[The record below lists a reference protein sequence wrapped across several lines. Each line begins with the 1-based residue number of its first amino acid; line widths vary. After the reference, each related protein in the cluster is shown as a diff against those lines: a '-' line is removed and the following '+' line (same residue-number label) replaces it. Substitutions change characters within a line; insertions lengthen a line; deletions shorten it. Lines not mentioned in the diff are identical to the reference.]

1 MKTKPTLNRMFILGF
16 LLILVLGMGAWMVG
30 LARAQ
35 DTVPPREVEDPN
47 IPLSSSNFIP
57 IQGQLTD
64 ASGTPLNGTYTITFR
79 IYDQYT
85 EGTPL
90 CEEVKLL
97 TLEDGLFSTYMYGG
111 DCSIDGR
118 QLYLGVEV
126 GSDGEM
132 TPRQFIDN
140 VPVAWTLRPGANIS
154 GTLPNGPILHL
165 ENWADDGRGLRSYA
179 MSTTGQNYGIVG
191 ASRSPDGFGGYFYN
205 NEGGTALYASS
216 DTGTALRAGGSGIIQ
231 STAPT
236 YLWISGND
244 VRAFNQ
250 TDSTIINLDSIGGAY
265 IERGATAGN
274 KNVMLPITLAG
285 TLYGQ
290 PTRVTGLDI
299 YWVGETDFDAIVH
312 ILMRRQTGVC
322 STGSCY
328 LNILSDPTD
337 RVCDIGNNPTGCVTH
352 FDLTTNNVLTAGS
365 GVLYLTLEL
374 GFSGA
379 STYIELGGIR
389 LSLEYDN

>member
-1 MKTKPTLNRMFILGF
+1 MTTKPSLNRMFIVGF
-16 LLILVLGMGAWMVG
+16 LLILISGMGAWMVG

-35 DTVPPREVEDPN
+35 DTVPPREAEDPN
-47 IPLSSSNFIP
+47 TLLSTSNYIPL
-57 IQGQLTD
+57 QGQLTD
-64 ASGTPLNGTYTITFR
+64 ASGNPLNGLYSVAFR
-79 IYDQYT
+79 IYGQST
-85 EGTPL
+85 GGTAL
-90 CEEVKLL
+90 CEDVRSL

-118 QLYLGVEV
+118 QLFLGVEV
-126 GSDGEM
+126 GTDGEM
-132 TPRQFIDN
+132 TPRQYIDN
-140 VPVAWTLRPGANIS
+140 VPVAWTLRPGATIS
-154 GTLPNGPILHL
+154 GTIPNSPILHL
-165 ENWADDGRGLRSYA
+165 ENWGEDGRGLRSYA
-179 MSTTGQNYGIVG
+179 MSTTGQNYGVVG
-191 ASRSPDGFGGYFYN
+191 ASRSPDGFGGYLYN
-205 NEGGTALYASS
+205 NGGGTGLYASS
-216 DTGTALRAGGSGIIQ
+216 DSGTAIRAGGTGIIQ

-244 VRAFNQ
+244 VRAYNQ
-250 TDSTIINLDSIGGAY
+250 TDSTIINLDSIGGAF

-274 KNVMLPITLAG
+274 KYVMLPITLAG

-290 PTRVTGLDI
+290 NVRLYALDL

-312 ILMRRQTGVC
+312 VLMRRQTGVC
-322 STGSCY
+322 GTSDCY

-352 FDLTTNNVLTAGS
+352 FDLTTNNVLTADS
-365 GVLYLTLEL
+365 GVVYLTLEL

-389 LSLEYDN
+389 LTLEYDN

>member
-1 MKTKPTLNRMFILGF
+1 MTTKFSFNRILILVG
-16 LLILVLGMGAWMVG
+16 LLILVLAIGAWAVG

-35 DTVPPREVEDPN
+35 DVTPPREAEDPAALLSTSHY
-47 IPLSSSNFIP
+47 IPL
-57 IQGQLTD
+57 QGQLTD
-64 ASGTPLNGTYTITFR
+64 ASGNPLNGVYSVAFR
-79 IYDQYT
+79 IYGQST
-85 EGTPL
+85 GGTAL
-90 CEEVKLL
+90 CEDVRSL
-97 TLEDGLFSTYMYGG
+97 TLEDGLFSTYIYGG

-118 QLYLGVEV
+118 ALYLGVEV
-126 GSDGEM
+126 GTDGEM
-132 TPRQFIDN
+132 TPRQYIDN
-140 VPVAWTLRPGANIS
+140 VPVAWTLRPGATIS
-154 GTLPNGPILHL
+154 GTLANSPILHL
-165 ENWADDGRGLRSYA
+165 ENWASDGRGLRAYA
-179 MSTTGQNYGIVG
+179 MSETGVNYGVAG

-216 DTGTALRAGGSGIIQ
+216 DTGTTFRAGGSGIIQ

-236 YLWISGND
+236 YLWVSGND
-244 VRAFNQ
+244 VRPYNQ

-290 PTRVTGLDI
+290 PARVTALDI
-299 YWVGETDFDAIVH
+299 YWVGETDFDGIVH
-312 ILMRRQTGVC
+312 VLMRRQTGVC
-322 STGSCY
+322 ATISCY

-337 RVCDIGNNPTGCVTH
+337 RICDIGNNPTGCVTH
-352 FDLTTNNVLTAGS
+352 FDLTTNNVLTADS

-389 LSLEYDN
+389 LTLEYDN